1 MSIKGYCDT
10 KFSRVEEY
18 FADSINSKFELGA
31 SISIEI
37 EGERVINLWG
47 GFKDAKKS
55 MLWEEDTLCNTFS
68 VSKAMTTACIL
79 KLIQEEKIDL
89 NEKVSFYWPEYG
101 CNGKE
106 NTTIKDLL
114 THRAG
119 MFAFEKNFKIKNEE
133 WTDWN
138 LFVGKLARQKPF
150 YTPGSAQSYHAIT
163 FGFLIGEVV
172 RRVDGRSLGKYFK
185 ENIGDP
191 FDIDFIFGLSLIHI

>member
-1 MSIKGYCDT
+1 MSIKGYCDP

-79 KLIQEEKIDL
+79 KLIQEE
-89 NEKVSFYWPEYG
+89 
-101 CNGKE
+101 
-106 NTTIKDLL
+106 NTNTI
-114 THRAG
+114 A
-119 MFAFEKNFKIKNEE
+119 A
-133 WTDWN
+133 
-138 LFVGKLARQKPF
+138 
-150 YTPGSAQSYHAIT
+150 
-163 FGFLIGEVV
+163 
-172 RRVDGRSLGKYFK
+172 
-185 ENIGDP
+185 
-191 FDIDFIFGLSLIHI
+191 